1 MKHWFFVL
9 VIVSMLFG
17 AVGCSPQQQSNAEA
31 WNTVFFGSE
40 IELQNM
46 PPEYSETI
54 LDALNKYI
62 GENCPL
68 RQDYDF
74 DSSGEIYTVCRD
86 YDGQMIEVRGE
97 DIAMFGLT
105 AVSPFTPWPDEI
117 IAIKWAWNA
126 ERTIKVIIVIVF
138 AAEAVNTIN
147 IAYTRHS
154 RPDHDP
160 RISEVARNRITRVWD
175 DIQLRL
181 SDPNNKTGPIL
192 YCAVVTFQNSIQYV
206 RILSSVDGVTG
217 IMGWYGT
224 DGWVGAFN
232 NKDVEGFLNGLPRG
246 ALSYDTGRPL
256 QDCLN
261 ALGNGVPG
269 SNQYAP

>member
-1 MKHWFFVL
+1 
-9 VIVSMLFG
+9 MLFG